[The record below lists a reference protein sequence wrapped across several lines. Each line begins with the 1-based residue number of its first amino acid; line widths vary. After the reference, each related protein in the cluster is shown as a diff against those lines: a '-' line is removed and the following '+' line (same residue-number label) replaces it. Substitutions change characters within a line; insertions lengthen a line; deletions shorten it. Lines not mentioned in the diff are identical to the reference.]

1 MIWPNKFYPGPI
13 EKYDRTTNPKES
25 IQIYKM
31 VMEATSGDDYVT
43 ANFLPIVLKGSA
55 QTWLMNLPECMVQSW
70 NHLRQLFE
78 ANFHATYNH
87 PRSEDDLVACIQKS
101 NENLWDFIHR
111 FGEIQNMVPDMT
123 EDRVIIAFK

>member
-1 MIWPNKFYPGPI
+1 MVI
-13 EKYDRTTNPKES
+13 E
-25 IQIYKM
+25 
-31 VMEATSGDDYVT
+31 EALGDDYVK
-43 ANFLPIVLKGSA
+43 ANFLVNVLQGST
-55 QTWLMNLPECMVQSW
+55 QTWLMNLLECTVQSW
-70 NHLRQLFE
+70 NHLRHLFE